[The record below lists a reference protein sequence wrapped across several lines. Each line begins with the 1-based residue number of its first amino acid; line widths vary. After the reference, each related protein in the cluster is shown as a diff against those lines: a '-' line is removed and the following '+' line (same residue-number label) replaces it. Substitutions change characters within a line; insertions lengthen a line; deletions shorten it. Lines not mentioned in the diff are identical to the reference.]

1 MRRLLLAFFGF
12 VLLGILLALVFRDH
26 HGYVLVVFN
35 GWQVQ
40 TSFLFACAA
49 IIVGFGLLL
58 TLWRLLVGLLLAP
71 RNLQSFLGRRRQRKQ
86 LRSQHD
92 GLVYMNEAY
101 WKQAEHVFRSL
112 AADNAA
118 PDINYLLSA
127 RVAQYRTHL
136 AERDQYL
143 DKAAANRNTS
153 QIALLMTR
161 AELQFEAGQHE
172 EAQSTLEDLYK
183 LDPRHPWGLRL
194 VAENAMASEQ
204 YDWLYEHIDELPE
217 HAALSS
223 QRLKTIT
230 RQVYADKL
238 RQQSNIDGL
247 MAVWRKMPKSMRQD
261 PTMVVSYARRLVRLD
276 ADDEAA
282 NMIRHVL
289 KNQWDGQLVELFGK
303 LQCSDRR
310 AQLASVEN
318 WIKAKGRQ
326 QELLMAAGRL
336 CQRDQLWGRAQSYF
350 EELLARQPD
359 AVALFELGK
368 LHEQAE
374 DWEQARLAYRRGL
387 ALQTTG

>member
-1 MRRLLLAFFGF
+1 MRRLLLAFFAF

-26 HGYVLVVFN
+26 QGYVLVVFN

-49 IIVGFGLLL
+49 VIVGFWLLL
-58 TLWRLLVGLLLAP
+58 TLWRILAGLFLAP
-71 RNLQSFLGRRRQRKQ
+71 RNLQSFLGRRRRRKQ

-92 GLVYMNEAY
+92 GLVYMNEAH
-101 WKQAEHVFRSL
+101 WKQAENVFKSL

-127 RVAQYRTHL
+127 RVAHYRTHL
-136 AERDQYL
+136 AARDQYL
-143 DKAAANRNTS
+143 NRAAADKNTS
-153 QIALLMTR
+153 RVALLMTR
-161 AELQFEAGQHE
+161 AELQFDAGQHD
-172 EAQSTLEDLYK
+172 EAQGTLEDLYK
-183 LDPRHPWGLRL
+183 LEPHHPWGLRL
-194 VAENAMASEQ
+194 LAENAVASDQ
-204 YDWLYEHIDELPE
+204 YDWLYEHIDELPR

-223 QRLKTIT
+223 QRLTT
-230 RQVYADKL
+230 VTQLVYEHKL
-238 RQQSNIDGL
+238 AQQSNIDGL
-247 MAVWRKMPKSMRQD
+247 TAIWRQVPKSLRQST
-261 PTMVVSYARRLVRLD
+261 TMVASYARCLVRLD

-289 KNQWDGQLVELFGK
+289 ENQWDGQLVELFGN
-303 LQCSDRR
+303 LQCSDRK

-318 WIKAKGRQ
+318 WIKNKGRQ

-359 AVALFELGK
+359 AAALFELGK

-374 DWEQARLAYRRGL
+374 DWEQARLAYRQGL
-387 ALQTTG
+387 VLQTTG